1 MYKNKVISISAE
13 IVAARR
19 DGKKMTRSFGEL
31 ASYSSH
37 SVVIDQ
43 PVYEYL
49 HQWTDL
55 TNPAKGSKDQVK
67 KMVCVSDNVVCTLY
81 L

>member
-1 MYKNKVISISAE
+1 MSLLPI
-13 IVAARR
+13 
-19 DGKKMTRSFGEL
+19 
-31 ASYSSH
+31 SSH

-55 TNPAKGSKDQVK
+55 PNPAKGSKDQVK
-67 KMVCVSDNVVCTLY
+67 KDGIVILCE
-81 L
+81 

>member
-19 DGKKMTRSFGEL
+19 D
-31 ASYSSH
+31 
-37 SVVIDQ
+37 
-43 PVYEYL
+43 EYL

-67 KMVCVSDNVVCTLY
+67 KMV
-81 L
+81 